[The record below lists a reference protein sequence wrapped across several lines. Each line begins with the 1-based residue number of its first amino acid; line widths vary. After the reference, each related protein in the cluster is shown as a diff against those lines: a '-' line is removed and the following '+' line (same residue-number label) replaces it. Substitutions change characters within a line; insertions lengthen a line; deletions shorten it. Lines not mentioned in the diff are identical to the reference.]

1 MNTNNDSAV
10 VQLGSNQ
17 TFSVESIACGLP
29 IISWMDS
36 QGRDIASGTT
46 LTLTDIKKAD
56 AGVYRLVRRALFSDS
71 VSSSGRRFPNSFA
84 KSMSFFGYSI
94 QPTAVLKTSILFS
107 MLLLSP
113 YYLFHPIVPLNV
125 ATICKFLAL
134 DKIAQPDLQYVTCNS
149 LNTDT
154 LVR

>member
-1 MNTNNDSAV
+1 MNSLIAYKILVNLLNDYFALQYLLSKSFQVVSSSCSSYLLIYSFLACRIMNTNNDSAV

-94 QPTAVLKTSILFS
+94 QPTAVLKT
-107 MLLLSP
+107 
-113 YYLFHPIVPLNV
+113 
-125 ATICKFLAL
+125 
-134 DKIAQPDLQYVTCNS
+134 
-149 LNTDT
+149 
-154 LVR
+154 